1 MKPNNAPQSLTEATA
16 PVRKSGSPAVTFTV
30 HGKPSPSGSK
40 KAFRHSK
47 TGKIVVVDTAKGKVK
62 WQTISKRSAA
72 TAAKASGWVCATGPV
87 ELQVEFCFAR
97 PKSHYGTGKRSNIL
111 KPSAPLCHIQKP
123 DRTKLLRCIEDAF
136 KGVLWKDDSQV
147 ISGAVSKRWGKEDC
161 ATVTAKIA
169 EARC

>member
-1 MKPNNAPQSLTEATA
+1 
-16 PVRKSGSPAVTFTV
+16 
-30 HGKPSPSGSK
+30 
-40 KAFRHSK
+40 
-47 TGKIVVVDTAKGKVK
+47 VK

-136 KGVLWKDDSQV
+136 KGVLWEDDSQV
-147 ISGAVSKRWGKEDC
+147 ISGAVSKRWGKEDY